1 MRDYKKEYREY
12 QGKPE
17 QIKRRS
23 ARNKA
28 RRKAIRLGKC
38 RKGDGKDVHHRDNN
52 PKNNNSSNLSVTS
65 VAKNRGYPRDRNNKP
80 KRGLSKL
87 AARIENLIELEGRIR
102 KTTKGK
108 NANYLPT
115 KAGAGMTR
123 KGVAAYRRANPG
135 SKLKTAV
142 TGKVK
147 RGSKAAA
154 RRKSFC
160 ARSKGWTGERG
171 KAARRRWKCAAR
183 IENLIEFGRIP
194 FNHYGKKY
202 IYVSDKKSPLMVRD
216 QGQRLENKI
225 QKMAMTRGGAY
236 NPLATEKEVM
246 KGAWGQLKRLK
257 KRSLIAK
264 AAQKRWDINK

>member
-1 MRDYKKEYREY
+1 MRDYKKEYARY

-23 ARNKA
+23 ARNQA
-28 RRKAIRLGKC
+28 RRKAIRLGKA

-52 PKNNNSSNLSVTS
+52 PKNNGAGNLSVTS

-80 KRGLSKL
+80 KKGLSNL
-87 AARIENLIELEGRIR
+87 AARIENLIEFEGRIR

-108 NANYLPT
+108 NANYLPA
-115 KAGAGMTR
+115 KEGAGMTK
-123 KGVAAYRRANPG
+123 KGVAAHRRANPG
-135 SKLKTAV
+135 SKLQTAV

-171 KAARRRWKCAAR
+171 KAARRRWKCAERVEGLVEFSTGVKRLAR
-183 IENLIEFGRIP
+183 VALSKEKAR
-194 FNHYGKKY
+194 
-202 IYVSDKKSPLMVRD
+202 
-216 QGQRLENKI
+216 
-225 QKMAMTRGGAY
+225 QKAMTKLKNLPFVKREAAARAL
-236 NPLATEKEVM
+236 NKKDAAFK
-246 KGAWGQLKRLK
+246 AKRLYK
-257 KRSLIAK
+257 QRKSASATWKHYEKNQNKR
-264 AAQKRWDINK
+264 

>member
-1 MRDYKKEYREY
+1 MRDYKKEYARY

-23 ARNKA
+23 ARNQA
-28 RRKAIRLGKC
+28 RRKAIRLGKA

-52 PKNNNSSNLSVTS
+52 PKNNGAGNLSVTS

-80 KRGLSKL
+80 KKGLSNL
-87 AARIENLIELEGRIR
+87 AARIENLIEFEGRIR

-108 NANYLPT
+108 NANYLPA
-115 KAGAGMTR
+115 KEGAGMTK
-123 KGVAAYRRANPG
+123 KGVAAHRRANPG
-135 SKLKTAV
+135 SKLQTAV

-171 KAARRRWKCAAR
+171 KAARRRWKCAER
-183 IENLIEFGRIP
+183 VENLYEF
-194 FNHYGKKY
+194 
-202 IYVSDKKSPLMVRD
+202 D
-216 QGQRLENKI
+216 
-225 QKMAMTRGGAY
+225 
-236 NPLATEKEVM
+236 
-246 KGAWGQLKRLK
+246 LKRIGRVALAK
-257 KRSLIAK
+257 KKVRAKEMKKIKHLPFLQREVKAQAIRKKDASFEAKVKYKRKQHLRRSIIA
-264 AAQKRWDINK
+264 ANKPNSK